1 MKRTNKKTASSQEE
15 PTRAS
20 LLKEIRKL
28 NDGRFDMKSLSRTNI
43 RNLSWTLELL
53 RRTKSR
59 SKK

>member
-1 MKRTNKKTASSQEE
+1 MKRPTKKTTSTQEE

-20 LLKEIRKL
+20 LLKQIRKL

-53 RRTKSR
+53 RRTQGR